1 MAADDVAQQI
11 GEPSASSLKT
21 ACPLNVEHHED
32 GMHIGRCPV
41 AHTSIER
48 AKIGKDRLQPFVV
61 GEAADESIGRHEK
74 ILRMGKQAHLLR
86 ATEMENIDMPGHL
99 IDGIDILFQ
108 VLFFLWEISRERV
121 DESLP
126 GVGDFKNR
134 MVLHVIEF
142 VGARLVHIPQVHR
155 IIYSK
160 ILAQPAN
167 RSTFTHTYYGVH
179 AGVELHTLACESLES
194 APDSG
199 ILLEN
204 RHSQPFFGKESP
216 AKQASQSASYDNDR
230 LFHAHASIICLYKT
244 GLSMSSPV
252 VTTAPTSTPN
262 IPCELMFCPVCNTL
276 GTFIR

>member
-1 MAADDVAQQI
+1 MDSRYVIVGREVLLLIAMAGDDLVHMAVVHLNPRHLFIGENQPLMAADDVAQQI
-11 GEPSASSLKT
+11 GEPSASSLKP

-108 VLFFLWEISRERV
+108 VLFFLWEISSKRV

-126 GVGDFKNR
+126 GVSDFK
-134 MVLHVIEF
+134 
-142 VGARLVHIPQVHR
+142 
-155 IIYSK
+155 Y
-160 ILAQPAN
+160 
-167 RSTFTHTYYGVH
+167 
-179 AGVELHTLACESLES
+179 
-194 APDSG
+194 
-199 ILLEN
+199 
-204 RHSQPFFGKESP
+204 
-216 AKQASQSASYDNDR
+216 
-230 LFHAHASIICLYKT
+230 
-244 GLSMSSPV
+244 
-252 VTTAPTSTPN
+252 
-262 IPCELMFCPVCNTL
+262 
-276 GTFIR
+276 